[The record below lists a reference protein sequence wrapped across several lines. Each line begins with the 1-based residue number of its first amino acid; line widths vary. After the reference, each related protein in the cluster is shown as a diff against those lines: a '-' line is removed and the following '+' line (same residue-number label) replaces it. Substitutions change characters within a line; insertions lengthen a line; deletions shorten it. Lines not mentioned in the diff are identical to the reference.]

1 MGATG
6 QRSEKTWRPWRK
18 KPGTKRG
25 RLATGLKVI
34 ESKARK
40 CSKKQENENVMRTD
54 CFLTKGARKLSEP
67 KNKSLA
73 PY

>member
-40 CSKKQENENVMRTD
+40 CSKKTRE
-54 CFLTKGARKLSEP
+54 
-67 KNKSLA
+67 
-73 PY
+73 